1 MNIDI
6 AGSQR
11 DAGHRAAE
19 FGADRL
25 RQALA
30 QPDGAV
36 IVLATGSSQFD
47 MLERLV
53 AEPGIEWPRV
63 TAFHLDE
70 YVGIDA
76 AHPASFRRYLRDRFV
91 ERLPEP
97 IGAFHYIDGN
107 ARPEEEV
114 ARLAELIRAR
124 PIDVAFVGIGEN
136 GHLAFN
142 DPPADFET
150 PAPFLPVK
158 LDEVSRRQQ
167 LGEGWFASLDEV
179 PDTAI
184 SMSVRQIMSARTIV
198 CTVPEK
204 RKAEAVRS
212 AVEGPVTP
220 QIPASILQ
228 RHEDCR
234 LFLDRDSASLLA
246 RAGSP

>member
-6 AGSQR
+6 ADDSR
-11 DAGHRAAE
+11 EAGRRAAE
-19 FGADRL
+19 AGADRL
-25 RQALA
+25 RQALDQA
-30 QPDGAV
+30 DRAV

-76 AHPASFRRYLRDRFV
+76 AHPASFRRYLRERFV
-91 ERLPEP
+91 ERLPQP
-97 IGAFHYIDGN
+97 IGAFQYIDGN

-114 ARLAELIRAR
+114 VRLSQLIRAR

-150 PAPFLPVK
+150 SAPFLSVK
-158 LDEVSRRQQ
+158 LDEISRRQQ

-198 CTVPEK
+198 CTECPF
-204 RKAEAVRS
+204 
-212 AVEGPVTP
+212 
-220 QIPASILQ
+220 
-228 RHEDCR
+228 C
-234 LFLDRDSASLLA
+234 LA
-246 RAGSP
+246 AFSRRRTSS